1 MYLQIE
7 GESVKT
13 PEIAIADIPAP
24 GEPLRPAIHE
34 SNQKLLDEEI
44 ALRTER
50 ARAKLDKRAMRK
62 LTRRHNT
69 LSKQLKRAGW
79 NDLMVQR
86 HELDQEFERLGYE
99 VKGKT
104 GAAWW
109 RLTMRRVDNRV
120 RYKKLALK
128 IQHLQPIA
136 DEFESIIQRFKA
148 HDEVIAFEREDAE
161 NRAAFEREAYTWQE
175 QMKATMRRSKRLH
188 HAGTDSNGDYF
199 CHIPQF
205 ERIIFKDD
213 RVLYQI
219 RISYQNFIDRFF
231 GRWQDTLPYDVDIT
245 DLECEET
252 LKNLSA
258 GCNRVVSVVRSQTG
272 QNFFYSISRLDA
284 PNGIPNKQLYGKI
297 IEFYPVKDHAKT
309 PWPMGTG
316 ENRKVEWADFE
327 TFPHLLLA
335 GSTKGGKSNHL
346 NQMIATICTHNTPA
360 EVGILL
366 VDLKGGIE
374 FTHWAGLKHQVRPM
388 VKSAGQVLDALQFMR
403 NIMERRLAQ
412 FEAIRAKNL
421 ESFNGKVKPE
431 NKLPRLLI
439 VIDEM
444 ATLMGLGILTTA
456 IHEELRVLSS
466 QGRAVGLHLV
476 LCTQHSSVDILPG
489 WVKTNMSIRAST
501 SMPTDVASMVILG
514 TTTAAKIPKIPG
526 RIVFSMG
533 RDEVI
538 VQSPFISDEEIA
550 RAVKI
555 SQGFPDSDRGEF
567 AIEAKAPIVHPKE
580 KFSKDELFEIVLTQF
595 EGKISASNVFDYLG
609 GKENDVI
616 TLRQLRQMVSSVI
629 EIGLEKGIQYGEHH
643 YKLKKVPGRGNYAME
658 ISQRPSEPKTDLDTQ
673 EMQALGPLE
682 HSDMEL
688 IT

>member
-1 MYLQIE
+1 M
-7 GESVKT
+7 KT
-13 PEIAIADIPAP
+13 PEIILDDIPRP
-24 GEPLRPAIHE
+24 GEPLTRAVHP
-34 SNQKLLDEEI
+34 SNQKLLDEEMAQRA
-44 ALRTER
+44 AL
-50 ARAKLDKRAMRK
+50 ARAKLDKRTLRQ
-62 LTRRHNT
+62 LTRRHKA
-69 LSKQLKRAGW
+69 LSQQLKRAGW
-79 NDLMVQR
+79 NDLMIQR
-86 HELDQEFERLGYE
+86 HELDQEFDRLGYE

-104 GAAWW
+104 GAKWW
-109 RLTMRRVDNRV
+109 QLTMRRVGNRV
-120 RYKKLALK
+120 RYRRLALK
-128 IQHLQPIA
+128 IQRIQPVA
-136 DEFESIIQRFKA
+136 DEFEGIIQRFKA

-188 HAGTDSNGDYF
+188 HAGTDANGDYF

-219 RISYQNFIDRFF
+219 RISYQNFIDRFL
-231 GRWQDTLPYDVDIT
+231 GRWQDTLPYDVDID

-258 GCNRVVSVVRSQTG
+258 GCNRVVTVVRSQSG

-284 PNGIPNKQLYGKI
+284 PNGIPSKQLYGKI
-297 IEFYPVKDHAKT
+297 IDFYPVKDHAKT
-309 PWPMGTG
+309 PWAMGTA

-346 NQMIATICTHNTPA
+346 NQMIATICTQNTPA

-366 VDLKGGIE
+366 IDLKGGIE
-374 FTHWAGLKHQVRPM
+374 FTHWEGLKHQVRPM
-388 VKSAGQVLDALQFMR
+388 VTSAGQVLDALQFMR

-412 FEAIRAKNL
+412 FKAIRAKNL
-421 ESFNGKVKPE
+421 ESFNGKVRDD
-431 NKLPRLLI
+431 NRLPRLLI
-439 VIDEM
+439 VCDEM
-444 ATLMGLGILTTA
+444 ATLMGLGQLTTA

-466 QGRAVGLHLV
+466 QGRAVGLHLI

-533 RDEVI
+533 RDELI
-538 VQSPFISDEEIA
+538 VQSPFISDDQIA

-555 SQGFPDSDRGEF
+555 SQDFPDSDRGEF
-567 AIEAKAPIVHPKE
+567 AVEAKAPIAPARE
-580 KFSKDELFEIVLTQF
+580 KFTREELYEIVLTKL
-595 EGKISASNVFDYLG
+595 EGKISASRIFEELG
-609 GKENDVI
+609 GKENDI
-616 TLRQLRQMVSSVI
+616 APLAKLRTMVSGII
-629 EIGLEKGIQYGEHH
+629 EVGLEQGIEYQGIRYH
-643 YKLKKVPGRGNYAME
+643 LKKVPGRGNYAMIASE
-658 ISQRPSEPKTDLDTQ
+658 SPSERIMEEDTDQMRAVTYSDIQTET
-673 EMQALGPLE
+673 EMPV
-682 HSDMEL
+682 
-688 IT
+688 